1 MNNFKSKL
9 AFFQNA
15 ALQQQAHQQQ
25 SYQQP
30 IRQQQYPAAR
40 QSQNQS
46 FGPKANPSSTIS
58 NSTETQ
64 SFSST
69 IKPSIVV
76 PKPIVSNSN
85 FKSKLAFFNQQP
97 APLVPIHTHQN
108 DTALHQENAEH
119 KVPKTSY
126 PTSNSRV
133 PIAQPSSNKNDG
145 NHEISH
151 ICNSSIQ
158 VSVNNNE
165 NIPQPINDEFKVQQP
180 RQPPKSF
187 KEKLALLSSIQQP
200 MGVYDYKKK
209 QNFQTSPEA
218 PIQKFPDTSIKT
230 PQNACVQPPPEPH
243 LPSLTAG
250 RARRQTRRPPSL
262 DQSTNNQG
270 LLPSTS

>member
-30 IRQQQYPAAR
+30 VRQQYPAAR
-40 QSQNQS
+40 QSPNQS
-46 FGPKANPSSTIS
+46 FAPKTNPSSAIS

-64 SFSST
+64 PFSST

-85 FKSKLAFFNQQP
+85 FKTKLAFFNQQP

-108 DTALHQENAEH
+108 DTSLHQENAEH
-119 KVPKTSY
+119 KVQRTSF

-133 PIAQPSSNKNDG
+133 PITQPGSSNNDG
-145 NHEISH
+145 NHEVSYM
-151 ICNSSIQ
+151 CNSSIPI
-158 VSVNNNE
+158 SVTNNE
-165 NIPQPINDEFKVQQP
+165 NIPQPTNDEIKAQP
-180 RQPPKSF
+180 LHQPPKSF

-200 MGVYDYKKK
+200 MGVYDYKRK
-209 QNFQTSPEA
+209 QNFQTSPEP
-218 PIQKFPDTSIKT
+218 PIQRLPDTSIKT
-230 PQNACVQPPPEPH
+230 TQNTYVQQPLEPH

-262 DQSTNNQG
+262 EQSTMH
-270 LLPSTS
+270 